1 MNTSIQTDD
10 NEYARYLAT
19 FLCQNDYRI
28 IEQVSL
34 ETSPYLNYE
43 ELVKLITEYE
53 NSLL

>member
-1 MNTSIQTDD
+1 MITSTQTDD

-19 FLCQNDYRI
+19 FLCQNDYKLI
-28 IEQVSL
+28 HESGDYGF
-34 ETSPYLNYE
+34 YLDYE